1 MKVCKKCKLSKAYED
16 YYDMKLNKDG
26 KSGKCKECTKSDV
39 KKNSQAVGS
48 AYDFSEKGVVRVLY
62 KTMKRHQ
69 KLRVHTEDVLPFS
82 KEEFNLWLNA
92 NDFKAIY
99 DFWVKSGYKKNCKP
113 SVDRLNDFEGYS
125 FDNMRLVTWKDNHN
139 HQKEDILTGKGTSG
153 KRCHGIGKYSKDGE
167 LLNTYTSYQD
177 VRRKEGYCV
186 HYPIKNSYPCK
197 NGFIWK
203 LT

>member
-1 MKVCKKCKLSKAYED
+1 MKVCKKCKLSKSSDE
-16 YYDMKLNKDG
+16 YYSMKLNKDG

-39 KKNSQAVGS
+39 KKNTALVGNT
-48 AYDFSEKGVVRVLY
+48 YDFSERGVVRVLY

-69 KLRVHTEDVLPFS
+69 KIRVHTEDVLPFN

-92 NDFKAIY
+92 NDFKTKY
-99 DFWVKSGYKKNCKP
+99 DSWVSSGYKKKYKP

-125 FDNMRLVTWKDNHN
+125 FANMRLVTWEDNHN
-139 HQKEDILTGKGTSG
+139 HQTEDILTGKGTSG
-153 KRCHGIGKYSKDGE
+153 ERCHRIGKYSKDGE
-167 LLNTYTSYQD
+167 LLNTYISYQD

-186 HYPIKNSYPCK
+186 HYPIKNNYSCK

-203 LT
+203 LL